1 MVYAEDHHEIPL
13 NILQGFKKDRLKSKS
28 KMYIV
33 QFFDKMNS
41 WSALVDHWYLTVDT
55 HAQDPGPVSHVIGS

>member
-41 WSALVDHWYLTVDT
+41 WSVRVAVFC
-55 HAQDPGPVSHVIGS
+55 S